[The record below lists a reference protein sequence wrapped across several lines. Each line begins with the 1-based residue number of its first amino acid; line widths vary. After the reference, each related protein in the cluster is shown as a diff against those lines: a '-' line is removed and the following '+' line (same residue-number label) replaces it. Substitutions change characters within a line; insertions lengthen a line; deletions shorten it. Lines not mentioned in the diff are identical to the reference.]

1 MESQRINS
9 VNDVTCNITLSLSPI
24 LSFSVEQILQSCQYV
39 SIARVKTW
47 WHNTDTTDTF
57 ERKQLQLTPTE
68 T

>member
-39 SIARVKTW
+39 SIARVKT
-47 WHNTDTTDTF
+47 
-57 ERKQLQLTPTE
+57 
-68 T
+68 